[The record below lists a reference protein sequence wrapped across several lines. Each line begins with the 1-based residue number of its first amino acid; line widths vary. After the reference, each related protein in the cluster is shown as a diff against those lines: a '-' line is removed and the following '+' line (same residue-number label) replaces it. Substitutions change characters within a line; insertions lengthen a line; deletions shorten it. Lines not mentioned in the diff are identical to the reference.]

1 MVTISLC
8 MIVKDEE
15 AVLKRCLE
23 SAKEIADEMIVV
35 DTGSRDQTREIAEK
49 EGARVY
55 QFPWIDD
62 FAAARN
68 FSFSQ
73 AVMDYCLWLD
83 ADDVL
88 LPEDRR
94 RLQKLK
100 ESLEPGVDMVMMK
113 YNTAFD
119 SQGKMCIRDSQDT
132 AIWRLGLER
141 FLDSVFWKILITPI
155 FPPASQSFGAAGIF
169 HLERGSET
177 MYISPWEEIVLENTA
192 IC

>member
-119 SQGKMCIRDSQDT
+119 LS
-132 AIWRLGLER
+132 
-141 FLDSVFWKILITPI
+141 LIHI
-155 FPPASQSFGAAGIF
+155 
-169 HLERGSET
+169 
-177 MYISPWEEIVLENTA
+177 
-192 IC
+192 

>member
-68 FSFSQ
+68 FPVTDGHGTIRRVPQVSSPQFFFQ
-73 AVMDYCLWLD
+73 LRMYKEHLTCKIPFHDLD
-83 ADDVL
+83 H
-88 LPEDRR
+88 
-94 RLQKLK
+94 
-100 ESLEPGVDMVMMK
+100 
-113 YNTAFD
+113 
-119 SQGKMCIRDSQDT
+119 I
-132 AIWRLGLER
+132 
-141 FLDSVFWKILITPI
+141 
-155 FPPASQSFGAAGIF
+155 
-169 HLERGSET
+169 
-177 MYISPWEEIVLENTA
+177 
-192 IC
+192 

>member
-68 FSFSQ
+68 FPFPKRSWITACGWMPMTF
-73 AVMDYCLWLD
+73 CC
-83 ADDVL
+83 
-88 LPEDRR
+88 RR
-94 RLQKLK
+94 
-100 ESLEPGVDMVMMK
+100 
-113 YNTAFD
+113 
-119 SQGKMCIRDSQDT
+119 I
-132 AIWRLGLER
+132 
-141 FLDSVFWKILITPI
+141 
-155 FPPASQSFGAAGIF
+155 GAGCKSS
-169 HLERGSET
+169 R
-177 MYISPWEEIVLENTA
+177 SPWSLALTW
-192 IC
+192 